1 MVIVMNNKEDL
12 KKSVVYYAS
21 DEQFRDLL
29 KERKILI
36 NENIDDWVI
45 DDIVMNIFKWNK
57 EDKGIPV
64 EERQPIRIYIST
76 LGGAVD
82 CGFSLIDAI
91 KLSKTPVYTINIGEE
106 YSMGFLIG
114 LAGHKR
120 YTLPNAT
127 FLLHDGSTGVVNS
140 MSKVSDTAKFYSEME
155 ERIKRYVLDNSK
167 LTSKMYNKKYGN
179 EWYMY
184 PEEAI
189 KYGFVDEIV
198 SDMDIIL

>member
-1 MVIVMNNKEDL
+1 MNNKEDL

-21 DEQFRDLL
+21 DEQFNKLL
-29 KERKILI
+29 SERKILI

-91 KLSKTPVYTINIGEE
+91 KLSKTPVYTINIGDE

-155 ERIKRYVLDNSK
+155 ERIKKYVLDNSK

>member
-1 MVIVMNNKEDL
+1 MNNKEDL
-12 KKSVVYYAS
+12 TKSVVYYAS

-57 EDKGIPV
+57 EDKDIPI

-91 KLSKTPVYTINIGEE
+91 KLSKTPVYTINIGDE

-127 FLLHDGSTGVVNS
+127 FLLHDGSTEVVNS

-155 ERIKRYVLDNSK
+155 ERIKKYVLENSK

>member
-1 MVIVMNNKEDL
+1 MNNKEDL

-57 EDKGIPV
+57 EDKDIPV

-91 KLSKTPVYTINIGEE
+91 KLSKTPVYTINIGDE

-155 ERIKRYVLDNSK
+155 ERIKKYVLDNSK
-167 LTSKMYNKKYGN
+167 LTSKMYNMKYGN

>member
-1 MVIVMNNKEDL
+1 MNNKEDL

-57 EDKGIPV
+57 EDKGVSV

-91 KLSKTPVYTINIGEE
+91 KLSKTPVYTINIGDA

-155 ERIKRYVLDNSK
+155 ERIKKYVLENSK

-198 SDMDIIL
+198 SDMDMIL

>member
-57 EDKGIPV
+57 EDKGVLV

-91 KLSKTPVYTINIGEE
+91 KLSKTPVYTINIGDE

-155 ERIKRYVLDNSK
+155 ERIKKYVLDNSK